1 MVKVD
6 SLIKLHILISLNNG
20 KKNGYELMKEL
31 EGKTNKKI
39 SASHIYPFLKELK
52 ENYYVNF
59 RQLGREKI
67 YNLTENGEKFV
78 NETLLKFNEVI
89 QESLKDKLTECTHCG
104 CEVYNNKYTEIV
116 NGNKLAFC
124 CCHCADSYKRGM
136 KHEHNK

>member
-6 SLIKLHILISLNNG
+6 SLVKLHALISLNNG
-20 KKNGYELMKEL
+20 QKNGYELMKEL
-31 EGKTNKKI
+31 ENKLNKKI
-39 SASHIYPFLKELK
+39 SASNVYPFLKELK

-89 QESLKDKLTECTHCG
+89 QESLKTKLTKCTHCG
-104 CEVYNNKYTEIV
+104 CEVYNNKYKEIV
-116 NGNKLAFC
+116 NGKNLAFC
-124 CCHCADSYKRGM
+124 CCHCADSYKKGV
-136 KHEHNK
+136 KHGR